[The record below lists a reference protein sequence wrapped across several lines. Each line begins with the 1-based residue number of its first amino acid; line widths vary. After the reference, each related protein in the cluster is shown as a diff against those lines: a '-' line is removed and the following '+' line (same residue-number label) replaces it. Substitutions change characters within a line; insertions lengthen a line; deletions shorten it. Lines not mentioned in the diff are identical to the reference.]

1 MIWWSTIALQST
13 PQQLHLGASSPIQ
26 SLANT
31 SSCRRN
37 YPWFLFKHAPS
48 FVTSNGIRGVY
59 NEKVSKL
66 QRSIW
71 SRKRKTKEWMRD
83 LLQGVWSIV
92 GPCFGSPQICCA
104 SNRVSSWYR
113 TLSIEAHRPNCY
125 SKPMKGTKL
134 IPNTLDVRRIL
145 HVGSLMPIFT
155 RQYCQPLDEFPERLW
170 MLRWQRYAFW
180 NVRMKCGVQY
190 STLRTLSGIAGT
202 RVRYLL
208 FRVHKCVS
216 YCRLQGKLVLATLL
230 TQSCV

>member
-1 MIWWSTIALQST
+1 MKKA
-13 PQQLHLGASSPIQ
+13 
-26 SLANT
+26 
-31 SSCRRN
+31 
-37 YPWFLFKHAPS
+37 
-48 FVTSNGIRGVY
+48 
-59 NEKVSKL
+59 SKL

-134 IPNTLDVRRIL
+134 IPNTSDVRRIL

-180 NVRMKCGVQY
+180 KCPDEVWCTVLHFTYFVWDRRHKSQISAVSSTQVCFILQTSRQTRTRNVIDTKLCINKQRARTQGVVASLALWLTTSRVALFASLNNGLGLCIHAILAEVT
-190 STLRTLSGIAGT
+190 ST
-202 RVRYLL
+202 V
-208 FRVHKCVS
+208 VS
-216 YCRLQGKLVLATLL
+216 AY
-230 TQSCV
+230 